1 MERSQRELPVVL
13 NSSSNGAAW
22 REAIAAAASSQQVPS
37 TSARNQVSTLQ
48 SGVASPPGWDPF
60 DVWLKRVKQPRD
72 RARIR

>member
-1 MERSQRELPVVL
+1 VVPDR
-13 NSSSNGAAW
+13 SSNGAAW
-22 REAIAAAASSQQVPS
+22 RDAIAAAVNSPQVPA